1 MSSEID
7 RFNQGLQDLIFIR
20 EKLNA
25 ELNGELARSDKLAK
39 AVANLQHLNDAAQ
52 NVIEDTLYRIGVWH
66 DPDSAGEPPPL
77 PDIKMPNIARPKPL
91 PSENYADHLLKQANG
106 SRVN

>member
-1 MSSEID
+1 MSDDIA

-39 AVANLQHLNDAAQ
+39 AVGQLQQLNDAAQ
-52 NVIEDTLYRIGVWH
+52 NVIEDALFRIGVWQ
-66 DPDSAGEPPPL
+66 DPERTPPPL
-77 PDIKMPNIARPKPL
+77 PDIKMPNIARGAKPL
-91 PSENYADHLLKQANG
+91 PSEQFADEIFGQMNG
-106 SRVN
+106 RVQ

>member
-1 MSSEID
+1 MSSELE

-39 AVANLQHLNDAAQ
+39 AVSDLQRLNDAAQ
-52 NVIEDTLYRIGVWH
+52 NVIEDALYRIGVWH

-77 PDIKMPNIARPKPL
+77 PDIAMPNIAREKPQD
-91 PSENYADHLLKQANG
+91 SVRQVVNDSY
-106 SRVN
+106 RVN